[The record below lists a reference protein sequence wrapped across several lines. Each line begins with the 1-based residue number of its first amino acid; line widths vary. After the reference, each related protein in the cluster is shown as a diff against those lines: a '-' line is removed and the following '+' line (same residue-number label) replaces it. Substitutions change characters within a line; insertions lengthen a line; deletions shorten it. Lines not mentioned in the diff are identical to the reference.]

1 MTHPDENLPHSA
13 ASLRGVPIEKLLT
26 RSYDEWRD
34 TAARL
39 TFETRPYIDGAF
51 TDAASGDTFPTTSP
65 RDGTVLAQV
74 QAGSVAD
81 VDRAVRAARTAFD
94 DGRWRTLAPRERKAV
109 LLRWADLIRAHAAE
123 LALLDTLEMGKPI
136 TESLRID
143 VAKTAETIAWYA
155 ETVDKTYDEVA
166 PTPGDALA
174 LITREPLGVIGAVVP
189 WNYALLIASWKL
201 GPALATGNS
210 VVLKPAE
217 QTSLAALRLAELA
230 TEAGLPDGVL
240 NVVPG
245 RGEIAGQALGRHPDV
260 DKIAFTGSAEVARLF
275 QVYAGESNGK
285 QVAVEAGGKSPQ
297 LVLADADIEAAASAV
312 AWGIFYNAGQ
322 TCNAGS
328 RVVVHSSVKD
338 ELLAAVQRISADTFR
353 VGDPLDPAT
362 VMGPIVDETQLAK
375 VLGYIERGTRDGA
388 DVLFGGGRVLTATG
402 GSYVEPTVLDGVDNA
417 SVVGQ
422 EEIFGP
428 VLAVVTYDGPPED
441 GVRLANQSDFG
452 LVASVWTRDITVAHR
467 TARRLRAGT
476 VWINTFD
483 ASDVITP
490 FGGFKAT
497 GAGRDK
503 SLHAL
508 DAYTALKTTWVNL
521 A

>member
-1 MTHPDENLPHSA
+1 MTYTIDELLKRSHDEWLTA
-13 ASLRGVPIEKLLT
+13 ASK
-26 RSYDEWRD
+26 
-34 TAARL
+34 L
-39 TFETRPYIDGAF
+39 TFETRPFIDGAF
-51 TDAASGDTFPTTSP
+51 TDATSGDSFTSVSP
-65 RDGTVLAQV
+65 RDGAVLAEV
-74 QAGSVAD
+74 QAAGAED
-81 VDRAVRAARTAFD
+81 VDRAVRSARAAFE
-94 DGRWRTLAPRERKAV
+94 DGRWRDLAPRERKSV
-109 LLRWADLIRAHAAE
+109 LLRWADLIRANAEE

-136 TESLRID
+136 TESVRID
-143 VAKTAETIAWYA
+143 VDKAAETIAWYA
-155 ETVDKTYDEVA
+155 EAIDKTYDEVA
-166 PTPGDALA
+166 PTPADALA
-174 LITREPLGVIGAVVP
+174 LITREPLGVVGAVVP

-201 GPALATGNS
+201 APALATGNS

-217 QTSLAALRLAELA
+217 QTSLAALRLAALA
-230 TEAGLPDGVL
+230 TEAGLPDGVF
-240 NVVPG
+240 NVIPG
-245 RGEIAGQALGRHPDV
+245 RGEVAGQALGRHSEV

-328 RVVVHSSVKD
+328 RVVVHASVKD
-338 ELLAAVQRISADTFR
+338 QLLDAVQRITADTFR

-362 VMGPIVDETQLAK
+362 VMGPIVDEAQLAK
-375 VLGYIERGTRDGA
+375 ILGYIERGRTDGA
-388 DVLFGGGRVLTATG
+388 QVLLGGGRTLTETG
-402 GSYVEPTVLDGVDNA
+402 GTFVEPTVLDGVANT
-417 SVVGQ
+417 STVGQ

-428 VLAVVTYDGPPED
+428 VLAVVSYDGDVDE

-452 LVASVWTRDITVAHR
+452 LVASVWTRDVTIAHR
-467 TARRLRAGT
+467 TAKRLRAGT

-508 DAYTALKTTWVNL
+508 DAYTALKTTWINL

>member
-1 MTHPDENLPHSA
+1 MTYS
-13 ASLRGVPIEKLLT
+13 IEELLS
-26 RSYDEWRD
+26 RSYDEWR
-34 TAARL
+34 AAADKL
-39 TFETRPYIDGAF
+39 AFETRPYIDGAF
-51 TDAASGDTFPTTSP
+51 RDATSGDSFPSVSP
-65 RDGTVLAQV
+65 RDGRVLTEV
-74 QAGSVAD
+74 QAGSAED
-81 VDRAVRAARTAFD
+81 VDRAVRCARAAFE
-94 DGRWRTLAPRERKAV
+94 DGRWRDLAPKERKRI
-109 LLRWADLIRAHAAE
+109 LLRWAELIEANAEE

-136 TESLRID
+136 TESLRVD
-143 VAKTAETIAWYA
+143 VAKAAETIRWYA
-155 ETVDKTYDEVA
+155 ETVDKTYDEIA

-174 LITREPLGVIGAVVP
+174 LITREPLGVVGAVVP

-217 QTSLAALRLAELA
+217 QTSLAALRLAALA

-245 RGEIAGQALGRHPDV
+245 RGEAAGQALGRHPDV

-328 RVVVHSSVKD
+328 RVVVHTSVKD
-338 ELLAAVQRISADTFR
+338 ELLAAVRRITVGTFR

-362 VMGPIVDETQLAK
+362 VMGPIVDRAQLAK
-375 VLGYIERGTRDGA
+375 VLGYIERGRQDGA
-388 DVLFGGGRVLTATG
+388 TVLLGGEQVLAETG
-402 GSYVEPTVLDGVDNA
+402 GSYVEPTVLDGVVNT

-428 VLAVVTYDGPPED
+428 VLAVVSYDGDVDE

-452 LVASVWTRDITVAHR
+452 LVASVWTRDVTVAHR

-508 DAYTALKTTWVNL
+508 DAYTALKTTWIAL

>member
-1 MTHPDENLPHSA
+1 MTY
-13 ASLRGVPIEKLLT
+13 PIEKLLA
-26 RSYDEWRD
+26 RSYDEWRE
-34 TAARL
+34 AAGQL
-39 TFETRPYIDGAF
+39 AFETRPFIDGTF
-51 TDAASGDTFPTTSP
+51 TEATSGDSFPSVSP
-65 RDGTVLAQV
+65 RDGTLLAEV
-74 QAGSVAD
+74 QAASAED
-81 VDRAVRAARTAFD
+81 VDRAVRSARAAFE
-94 DGRWRTLAPRERKAV
+94 DGRWRDLAPRERKAV

-143 VAKTAETIAWYA
+143 VDKAAETIAWYA
-155 ETVDKTYDEVA
+155 EAIDKTYDEVA

-174 LITREPLGVIGAVVP
+174 FITREALGVVGVVVP
-189 WNYALLIASWKL
+189 WNYALLITSWKL

-217 QTSLAALRLAELA
+217 QTSLAALRLAALA

-245 RGEIAGQALGRHPDV
+245 RGEVAGQALGRHPEV

-297 LVLADADIEAAASAV
+297 LILADADIEAAASAV

-328 RVVVHSSVKD
+328 RVVVHASVKD
-338 ELLAAVQRISADTFR
+338 QLLDAVRRITAETFR

-362 VMGPIVDETQLAK
+362 VMGPIVDEGQLTK
-375 VLGYIERGTRDGA
+375 ILGHIERGTRDGA
-388 DVLFGGGRVLTATG
+388 TVLFGGGRTLTESG
-402 GSYVEPTVLDGVDNA
+402 GTFVEPTVLDNVDNTSA
-417 SVVGQ
+417 VGQ

-428 VLAVVTYDGPPED
+428 VLAVVTYDGDVDE
-441 GVRLANQSDFG
+441 GVRLANQTDFG

-467 TARRLRAGT
+467 TAKRLRAGT

>member
-1 MTHPDENLPHSA
+1 MTYT
-13 ASLRGVPIEKLLT
+13 IEELLN
-26 RSYDEWRD
+26 RSYDEWR
-34 TAARL
+34 AAADKL
-39 TFETRPYIDGAF
+39 APETRPYVDGAF
-51 TDAASGDTFPTTSP
+51 THATSGDSFPSVSP
-65 RDGTVLAQV
+65 RDGRVLAEV
-74 QAGSVAD
+74 QAASAED
-81 VDRAVRAARTAFD
+81 VDRAVRSARAAFE
-94 DGRWRTLAPRERKAV
+94 DGRWRDLAPKERKRI
-109 LLRWADLIRAHAAE
+109 LLRWAELIRANAEE

-136 TESLRID
+136 TESLRVD
-143 VAKTAETIAWYA
+143 VAKAAETIAWYA
-155 ETVDKTYDEVA
+155 EAIDKTYDEIA

-174 LITREPLGVIGAVVP
+174 LITREPLGVVGAVVP

-217 QTSLAALRLAELA
+217 QTSLAALRLAALA
-230 TEAGLPDGVL
+230 TEAGLPDGVF

-245 RGEIAGQALGRHPDV
+245 RGEVAGQALGRHPDV

-328 RVVVHSSVKD
+328 RVVVHASVKD
-338 ELLAAVQRISADTFR
+338 ELLAAVRRITDDTFR

-362 VMGPIVDETQLAK
+362 VMGPIVDEAQLTK
-375 VLGYIERGTRDGA
+375 ILGYVERGRQDGA
-388 DVLFGGGRVLTATG
+388 TVLLGGDRMLTETG
-402 GSYVEPTVLDGVDNA
+402 GNYVQPTVLDGVANTSA
-417 SVVGQ
+417 VGQ

-428 VLAVVTYDGPPED
+428 VLAVVSYDGDVDD
-441 GVRLANQSDFG
+441 GVRLANESDFG
-452 LVASVWTRDITVAHR
+452 LVASVWTRDVTVAHR
-467 TARRLRAGT
+467 TAKRLRAGT

-508 DAYTALKTTWVNL
+508 DAYTALKTTWINL

>member
-1 MTHPDENLPHSA
+1 MTYSIEELLARSHDEWLVA
-13 ASLRGVPIEKLLT
+13 ASK
-26 RSYDEWRD
+26 
-34 TAARL
+34 L
-39 TFETRPYIDGAF
+39 TFETRLFVDGAF
-51 TDAASGDTFPTTSP
+51 TDARSGDRFPSVSP
-65 RDGTVLAQV
+65 RDGSVLAEV
-74 QAGSVAD
+74 QAAGVED
-81 VDRAVRAARTAFD
+81 VDRAVRCARAAFE
-94 DGRWRTLAPRERKAV
+94 DGRWRDLAPRERKRV
-109 LLRWADLIRAHAAE
+109 LLRWAELILANAEE

-136 TESLRID
+136 TESVRID

-155 ETVDKTYDEVA
+155 ETIDKTYDEVA

-174 LITREPLGVIGAVVP
+174 LITREPLGVVGAVVP
-189 WNYALLIASWKL
+189 WNYALLIAGWKL

-210 VVLKPAE
+210 VVLKPSE
-217 QTSLAALRLAELA
+217 QTSLAALRLAALA
-230 TEAGLPDGVL
+230 NEAGLPDGVL

-245 RGEIAGQALGRHPDV
+245 RGEVAGQALGRHPEV

-312 AWGIFYNAGQ
+312 AWGVFYNAGQ

-328 RVVVHSSVKD
+328 RVVVHRSVKD
-338 ELLAAVQRISADTFR
+338 QLLDAVRRITAETFR

-362 VMGPIVDETQLAK
+362 VMGPIVDEGQLTK
-375 VLGYIERGTRDGA
+375 ILGYVERGRQDGA
-388 DVLFGGGRVLTATG
+388 TVLVGGGRTLTGSG
-402 GSYVEPTVLDGVDNA
+402 GSFVEPTVLDGVDNR

-428 VLAVVTYDGPPED
+428 VLAVVTYDGEVD
-441 GVRLANQSDFG
+441 EGVRLANESDFG
-452 LVASVWTRDITVAHR
+452 LVASVWTRDVSVAHR

>member
-1 MTHPDENLPHSA
+1 MTYTIEELLQRSHEEWQA
-13 ASLRGVPIEKLLT
+13 AADK
-26 RSYDEWRD
+26 
-34 TAARL
+34 L
-39 TFETRPYIDGAF
+39 TFDTRPFVDGAF
-51 TDAASGDTFPTTSP
+51 TDATSGDSFSSVSP
-65 RDGTVLAQV
+65 RDGKVLAEV
-74 QAGSVAD
+74 QAASAED
-81 VDRAVRAARTAFD
+81 VDRAVRSARAAFE
-94 DGRWRTLAPRERKAV
+94 DGRWRDLAPKERKRI
-109 LLRWADLIRAHAAE
+109 LLRWAELILRHAEE

-136 TESLRID
+136 TESVRVD

-155 ETVDKTYDEVA
+155 EAIDKSYDEIA

-174 LITREPLGVIGAVVP
+174 LITREALGVIGVVVP

-217 QTSLAALRLAELA
+217 QTSLAALRLAALA

-245 RGEIAGQALGRHPDV
+245 RGEVAGQALGRHPEV

-338 ELLAAVQRISADTFR
+338 QLLDAVRRITADTFR

-375 VLGYIERGTRDGA
+375 ILGYIERGRQDGA
-388 DVLFGGGRVLTATG
+388 TVLFGGERVLASTG
-402 GSYVEPTVLDGVDNA
+402 GSFVEPTVLDGVDNT

-428 VLAVVTYDGPPED
+428 VLAVVSYDGDVDE

-452 LVASVWTRDITVAHR
+452 LVASVWTRDVTVAHR
-467 TARRLRAGT
+467 TAKRLRAGT

-508 DAYTALKTTWVNL
+508 DAYTALKTTWINL
-521 A
+521 G

>member
-1 MTHPDENLPHSA
+1 MADLTHQDWLA
-13 ASLRGVPIEKLLT
+13 AAG
-26 RSYDEWRD
+26 
-34 TAARL
+34 RL
-39 TFETRPYIDGAF
+39 TPETRPFIGGRFVESTSD
-51 TDAASGDTFPTTSP
+51 TTFPSVSP
-65 RDGTVLAQV
+65 RDGRVLADLP
-74 QAGSVAD
+74 AGSAQD
-81 VDRAVRAARTAFD
+81 VDRAVRTARESFE
-94 DGRWRTLAPRERKAV
+94 DGRWRDLPPRERKRI
-109 LLRWADLIRAHAAE
+109 LLRWAELVTAHTAE

-136 TESLRID
+136 SESQRVD

-155 ETVDKTYDEVA
+155 ETIDKTYDEVA
-166 PTPGDALA
+166 PAPGDALA
-174 LITREPLGVIGAVVP
+174 WITREPLGVVGAVVP

-217 QTSLAALRLAELA
+217 QTSLATLLLARLA

-245 RGEIAGQALGRHPDV
+245 RGEVAGQALGRHPDV
-260 DKIAFTGSAEVARLF
+260 DKIAFTGSPEVARLF

-297 LVLADADIEAAASAV
+297 LILPDADLSAAASAV

-328 RVVVHSSVKD
+328 RVIVPAALKD
-338 ELLAAVQRISADTFR
+338 ELLAEVVKITEETFR
-353 VGDPLDPAT
+353 SGDPLDPAT
-362 VMGPIVDETQLAK
+362 VLGPLVDDVQLDR
-375 VLGYIERGTRDGA
+375 VLGYLDTARAEGGTIVHGGGHAGLTMEPTIVDGVRPGTTIER
-388 DVLFGGGRVLTATG
+388 
-402 GSYVEPTVLDGVDNA
+402 
-417 SVVGQ
+417 
-422 EEIFGP
+422 EEVFGP
-428 VLAVVTYDGPPED
+428 VLSVLTYDGSPEE
-441 GVRLANQSDFG
+441 GLRLANGTDYG
-452 LVASVWTRDITVAHR
+452 LVASVWTRDVTTAHR
-467 TARRLRAGT
+467 VARRLRAGT

-508 DAYTALKTTWVNL
+508 DAYTALKTTWLNL
-521 A
+521 PVL

>member
-1 MTHPDENLPHSA
+1 MTHGIDALLARTHDQWLA
-13 ASLRGVPIEKLLT
+13 AA
-26 RSYDEWRD
+26 DQ
-34 TAARL
+34 L
-39 TFETRPYIDGAF
+39 TFETRPFIDGHF
-51 TDAASGDTFPTTSP
+51 TDALSGDTFTSHSP
-65 RDGTVLAQV
+65 RDGAVLAKV
-74 QAGSVAD
+74 QAAGADD
-81 VDRAVRAARTAFD
+81 VDRAVRSARAAFE
-94 DGRWRTLAPRERKAV
+94 DGRWRDLPPRERKGV
-109 LLRWADLIRAHAAE
+109 LLRWADLIRGHAAE

-136 TESLRID
+136 TESVRID
-143 VAKTAETIAWYA
+143 VDKAAETIAWYA
-155 ETVDKTYDEVA
+155 EAIDKTYDEVA
-166 PTPGDALA
+166 PTPRDAIA
-174 LITREPLGVIGAVVP
+174 LITREPLGVVGAVIP

-217 QTSLAALRLAELA
+217 QTSLAALRLAALA
-230 TEAGLPDGVL
+230 TEAGLPDGVF

-245 RGEIAGQALGRHPDV
+245 RGEVAGQALGRHPEV
-260 DKIAFTGSAEVARLF
+260 DKIAFTGSVEVARLF

-338 ELLAAVQRISADTFR
+338 RLLDAVRRITDDTFR
-353 VGDPLDPAT
+353 MGDPLDPAT
-362 VMGPIVDETQLAK
+362 VMGPLVDESQLAS
-375 VLGYIERGTRDGA
+375 VLGHVERGVADGA
-388 DVLFGGGRVLTATG
+388 TVVFGGGRALTESG
-402 GSYVEPTVLDGVDNA
+402 GSYVEPTVLDGVVNTSA
-417 SVVGQ
+417 VAQ
-422 EEIFGP
+422 REIFGP
-428 VLAVVTYDGPPED
+428 VLAVVSYDGDADE
-441 GVRLANQSDFG
+441 GIRLANESDYG
-452 LVASVWTRDITVAHR
+452 LVASVWTRDVAVAHR
-467 TARRLRAGT
+467 AAKRLRAGT

-503 SLHAL
+503 SLHAW

>member
-1 MTHPDENLPHSA
+1 MTYTIDELLKRSHDEWLTA
-13 ASLRGVPIEKLLT
+13 ASK
-26 RSYDEWRD
+26 
-34 TAARL
+34 L
-39 TFETRPYIDGAF
+39 TFETRPFIDGAF
-51 TDAASGDTFPTTSP
+51 TDATSGDSLTSVSP
-65 RDGTVLAQV
+65 RDGAVLAEV
-74 QAGSVAD
+74 QAAGAED
-81 VDRAVRAARTAFD
+81 VDRAVRSARAAFE
-94 DGRWRTLAPRERKAV
+94 DGRWRDLAPRERKSV
-109 LLRWADLIRAHAAE
+109 LLRWADLIRANAEE

-136 TESLRID
+136 TESVRID
-143 VAKTAETIAWYA
+143 VDKAAETIAWYA
-155 ETVDKTYDEVA
+155 EAIDKTYDEVA

-174 LITREPLGVIGAVVP
+174 LITREPLGVVGAVVP

-201 GPALATGNS
+201 APALATGNS

-217 QTSLAALRLAELA
+217 QTSLSALRLAALA
-230 TEAGLPDGVL
+230 TEAGLPDGVF
-240 NVVPG
+240 NVIPG
-245 RGEIAGQALGRHPDV
+245 RGEVAGQALGRHCEV

-328 RVVVHSSVKD
+328 RVVVHASVKD
-338 ELLAAVQRISADTFR
+338 QLLAAVQRITADTFR

-362 VMGPIVDETQLAK
+362 VMGPIVDEAQLAK
-375 VLGYIERGTRDGA
+375 ILGYIERGRTDGA
-388 DVLFGGGRVLTATG
+388 QVLLGGGRTLTETG
-402 GSYVEPTVLDGVDNA
+402 GTFVEPTVLDGVANT
-417 SVVGQ
+417 STVGQ

-428 VLAVVTYDGPPED
+428 VLAVVSYDGDVDE

-452 LVASVWTRDITVAHR
+452 LVASVWTRDITIAHR
-467 TARRLRAGT
+467 TAKRLRAGT

-508 DAYTALKTTWVNL
+508 DAYTALKTTWINL

>member
-1 MTHPDENLPHSA
+1 MADLTYQDWLA
-13 ASLRGVPIEKLLT
+13 LAEKV
-26 RSYDEWRD
+26 
-34 TAARL
+34 
-39 TFETRPYIDGAF
+39 TFESRPFIGGQFVESTSD
-51 TDAASGDTFPTTSP
+51 TTFPSVSP
-65 RDGTVLAQV
+65 RDGRVLARIPG
-74 QAGSVAD
+74 GSAED
-81 VDRAVRAARTAFD
+81 VDRAVRAARASFE
-94 DGRWRTLAPRERKAV
+94 DGRWRFLAPRERKQV
-109 LLRWADLIRAHAAE
+109 MLRWAGAILDHADE
-123 LALLDTLEMGKPI
+123 LALLDSLEMGKPVG
-136 TESLRID
+136 EASRVD
-143 VAKTAETIAWYA
+143 VTKAAETIAWYA
-155 ETVDKTYDEVA
+155 ETIDKTYDEVA
-166 PTPGDALA
+166 PTSGDALA
-174 LITREPLGVIGAVVP
+174 WITREPLGVIGAVVP

-217 QTSLAALRLAELA
+217 QTSLAALLLARLA

-245 RGEIAGQALGRHPDV
+245 RGEVVGQVLGHHPDV

-297 LVLADADIEAAASAV
+297 LILPDADLPAAASAV

-328 RVVVHSSVKD
+328 RVIVPTALKD
-338 ELLAAVQRISADTFR
+338 DLLAELVKITETTFR
-353 VGDPLDPAT
+353 GGDPLDPAT
-362 VMGPIVDETQLAK
+362 VLGPLVDDVQL
-375 VLGYIERGTRDGA
+375 D
-388 DVLFGGGRVLTATG
+388 RVLTYLDGARAEGASIVHG
-402 GSYVEPTVLDGVDNA
+402 GQADGLHLEPTIVDGVRPDMTIA
-417 SVVGQ
+417 R
-422 EEIFGP
+422 EEVFGP
-428 VLAVVTYDGPPED
+428 VLSVLTYDGSPDE
-441 GVRLANQSDFG
+441 GVRLANDTDFG
-452 LVASVWTRDITVAHR
+452 LVASVWTRDVTTAHR
-467 TARRLRAGT
+467 IARRLRAGT

-508 DAYTALKTTWVNL
+508 DAYTALKTTWL
-521 A
+521 SLPEE

>member
-1 MTHPDENLPHSA
+1 VTHTIEDL
-13 ASLRGVPIEKLLT
+13 LR
-26 RSYDEWRD
+26 RSYDEWQV
-34 TAARL
+34 AAGKL
-39 TFETRPYIDGAF
+39 SFETRLFIDGAF
-51 TDAASGDTFPTTSP
+51 TDATSGDCLPSVSP
-65 RDGTVLAQV
+65 RDGRVLAEV
-74 QAGSVAD
+74 QAASAED
-81 VDRAVRAARTAFD
+81 VDRAVRSARAAFE
-94 DGRWRTLAPRERKAV
+94 DGRWHGLAPKERKRI
-109 LLRWADLIRAHAAE
+109 LLRWAELILADAEE

-136 TESLRID
+136 TESVRVD

-155 ETVDKTYDEVA
+155 EAIDKSYDEIA

-174 LITREPLGVIGAVVP
+174 LITREPLGVVGAVVP

-217 QTSLAALRLAELA
+217 QTSLAALRLARLA

-245 RGEIAGQALGRHPDV
+245 RGEVAGQALGRHPGV

-328 RVVVHSSVKD
+328 RVVVHRSVKD
-338 ELLAAVQRISADTFR
+338 RLLEAVERITADTFR

-362 VMGPIVDETQLAK
+362 VMGPIVDEAQLAK
-375 VLGYIERGTRDGA
+375 VLGYIERGRRDGA
-388 DVLFGGGRVLTATG
+388 RVLFGGGRTLTGTG
-402 GSYVEPTVLDGVDNA
+402 GSFVEPTVLDGVDNT

-428 VLAVVTYDGPPED
+428 VLAVVAYDGDVDE
-441 GVRLANQSDFG
+441 GVRLANESDFG
-452 LVASVWTRDITVAHR
+452 LVASVWTRDVSVAHR
-467 TARRLRAGT
+467 TAKRLRAGT

-508 DAYTALKTTWVNL
+508 DAYTALKTTWISL

>member
-1 MTHPDENLPHSA
+1 MTDT
-13 ASLRGVPIEKLLT
+13 IEELLT
-26 RSYDEWRD
+26 RSHDEWR
-34 TAARL
+34 AAAGKL
-39 TFETRPYIDGAF
+39 TFETRPYIDGTF
-51 TDAASGDTFPTTSP
+51 TGATSGESFPSVSP
-65 RDGTVLAQV
+65 RDGSVLCEV
-74 QAGSVAD
+74 QAGSAED
-81 VDRAVRAARTAFD
+81 VDRAVRSARTAFE
-94 DGRWRTLAPRERKAV
+94 DGRWRDLAPKERKHV
-109 LLRWADLIRAHAAE
+109 LLRWAELIRANAEE

-136 TESLRID
+136 TESLRVD
-143 VAKTAETIAWYA
+143 VAKAAETIAWYA
-155 ETVDKTYDEVA
+155 EALDKTYDEVA

-174 LITREPLGVIGAVVP
+174 LITREPLGVVGVVVP

-201 GPALATGNS
+201 GPAIATGNS

-217 QTSLAALRLAELA
+217 QTSLAALRLAALA

-245 RGEIAGQALGRHPDV
+245 RGEVAGQALGRHPDV
-260 DKIAFTGSAEVARLF
+260 DKIAFTGSAPVARLF

-297 LVLADADIEAAASAV
+297 LVLADADLEAAAAAV

-328 RVVVHSSVKD
+328 RVVVHADVKD
-338 ELLAAVQRISADTFR
+338 RLLDAVRRITAETFR
-353 VGDPLDPAT
+353 VGDPLDPST

-375 VLGYIERGTRDGA
+375 ILGYVERGTQDGA
-388 DVLFGGGRVLTATG
+388 TVLLGGGRTLAELG
-402 GSYVEPTVLDGVDNA
+402 GSYVEPTILDGVDNT

-428 VLAVVTYDGPPED
+428 VLAVVSYDGDVDE
-441 GVRLANQSDFG
+441 GVRLANESDYG
-452 LVASVWTRDITVAHR
+452 LVASVWTRDVAVAHR

-508 DAYTALKTTWVNL
+508 DAYTALKTTWINL

>member
-1 MTHPDENLPHSA
+1 MTYTIDELLKRSHDEWLTA
-13 ASLRGVPIEKLLT
+13 ASK
-26 RSYDEWRD
+26 
-34 TAARL
+34 L
-39 TFETRPYIDGAF
+39 TFETRPFIDGAF
-51 TDAASGDTFPTTSP
+51 TDATSGDSFTSVSP
-65 RDGTVLAQV
+65 RDGAVLAEV
-74 QAGSVAD
+74 QAAGAED
-81 VDRAVRAARTAFD
+81 VDRAVRSARAAFE
-94 DGRWRTLAPRERKAV
+94 DGRWRDLAPRERKSV
-109 LLRWADLIRAHAAE
+109 LLRWADLIRANAEE

-136 TESLRID
+136 TESVRID
-143 VAKTAETIAWYA
+143 VDKAAETIAWYA
-155 ETVDKTYDEVA
+155 EAIDKTYDEVA

-174 LITREPLGVIGAVVP
+174 LITREPLGVVGAVVP

-201 GPALATGNS
+201 APALATGNS

-217 QTSLAALRLAELA
+217 QTSLAALRLAALA
-230 TEAGLPDGVL
+230 TEAGLPDGVFS
-240 NVVPG
+240 VVPG
-245 RGEIAGQALGRHPDV
+245 RGEVAGQALGRHFEV

-328 RVVVHSSVKD
+328 RVVVHASVKD
-338 ELLAAVQRISADTFR
+338 QLLDAVQRITADTFR

-362 VMGPIVDETQLAK
+362 VMGPIVDEAQLAK
-375 VLGYIERGTRDGA
+375 ILGYIERGRTDGA
-388 DVLFGGGRVLTATG
+388 QVLLGGGRTLTETG
-402 GSYVEPTVLDGVDNA
+402 GTFVEPTVLDGVANT
-417 SVVGQ
+417 STVGQ

-428 VLAVVTYDGPPED
+428 VLAVVSYDGDVDE

-452 LVASVWTRDITVAHR
+452 LVASVWTRDVTIAHR
-467 TARRLRAGT
+467 TAKRLRAGT

-508 DAYTALKTTWVNL
+508 DAYTALKTTWINL

>member
-1 MTHPDENLPHSA
+1 
-13 ASLRGVPIEKLLT
+13 
-26 RSYDEWRD
+26 
-34 TAARL
+34 
-39 TFETRPYIDGAF
+39 
-51 TDAASGDTFPTTSP
+51 
-65 RDGTVLAQV
+65 
-74 QAGSVAD
+74 
-81 VDRAVRAARTAFD
+81 VD
-94 DGRWRTLAPRERKAV
+94 KA
-109 LLRWADLIRAHAAE
+109 
-123 LALLDTLEMGKPI
+123 
-136 TESLRID
+136 
-143 VAKTAETIAWYA
+143 AETIAWYA
-155 ETVDKTYDEVA
+155 ETIDKSYDEVA

-174 LITREPLGVIGAVVP
+174 LITREPLGVVAAVVP
-189 WNYALLIASWKL
+189 WNYALLIASWKP

-217 QTSLAALRLAELA
+217 QTSLTALRLAAPA

-240 NVVPG
+240 NVIPG
-245 RGEIAGQALGRHPDV
+245 RGEVAGQALGRHPEV
-260 DKIAFTGSAEVARLF
+260 DKVAFTGSAEVARLF

-322 TCNAGS
+322 TCNAGA
-328 RVVVHSSVKD
+328 RVVVHASVKD
-338 ELLAAVQRISADTFR
+338 QLLDAVRRIVAETFR

-362 VMGPIVDETQLAK
+362 VMGPIVDEVQLARI
-375 VLGYIERGTRDGA
+375 LGYIERGKEDGA
-388 DVLFGGGRVLTATG
+388 RVLLGGGRTLTETG
-402 GSYVEPTVLDGVDNA
+402 GTFVEPTVLDGVVNT

-428 VLAVVTYDGPPED
+428 VLAVVSYDGAVDE
-441 GVRLANQSDFG
+441 GVRLANESDFG
-452 LVASVWTRDITVAHR
+452 LVASVWTRDVTVAHR

-508 DAYTALKTTWVNL
+508 DAYTALKTTWINL

>member
-1 MTHPDENLPHSA
+1 VTYT
-13 ASLRGVPIEKLLT
+13 IEELLT
-26 RSYDEWRD
+26 RSYDEWR
-34 TAARL
+34 AAADKL
-39 TFETRPYIDGAF
+39 AFETRLFIDGTF
-51 TDAASGDTFPTTSP
+51 TEATSGDSFPSVSP
-65 RDGTVLAQV
+65 RDGSLLCEV
-74 QAGSVAD
+74 QAASAED
-81 VDRAVRAARTAFD
+81 VGRAVRSARTAFE
-94 DGRWRTLAPRERKAV
+94 DGRWRDLAPKERKRV
-109 LLRWADLIRAHAAE
+109 LLRWAELIRANAEE

-136 TESLRID
+136 TESLRVD
-143 VAKTAETIAWYA
+143 VAKAAETIAWYA
-155 ETVDKTYDEVA
+155 ETIDKTYDEVA

-174 LITREPLGVIGAVVP
+174 LITREPLGVVGAVVP
-189 WNYALLIASWKL
+189 WNYALLITSWKL
-201 GPALATGNS
+201 GPAIATGNS

-217 QTSLAALRLAELA
+217 QTSLAALRLAALA

-245 RGEIAGQALGRHPDV
+245 RGEVAGQALGRHPDV

-312 AWGIFYNAGQ
+312 AWGVFYNAGQ

-328 RVVVHSSVKD
+328 RVVVHASVKD
-338 ELLAAVQRISADTFR
+338 RLLEAVRRITAGTFR
-353 VGDPLDPAT
+353 LGDPLDPAT

-388 DVLFGGGRVLTATG
+388 SVLFGGVRALKETG
-402 GSYVEPTVLDGVDNA
+402 GAYVEPTVLDGVENT

-428 VLAVVTYDGPPED
+428 VLAVVSYDGDVDE
-441 GVRLANQSDFG
+441 GVRLANESDFG
-452 LVASVWTRDITVAHR
+452 LVASVWTRDVAVAHR
-467 TARRLRAGT
+467 TAKRLRAGT

-508 DAYTALKTTWVNL
+508 DAYTALKTTWINL

>member
-1 MTHPDENLPHSA
+1 MTYTIDELLQRSHEEWQA
-13 ASLRGVPIEKLLT
+13 AADKLAF
-26 RSYDEWRD
+26 D
-34 TAARL
+34 
-39 TFETRPYIDGAF
+39 TRPFVDGAF
-51 TDAASGDTFPTTSP
+51 TDATSGDSFPSVSP
-65 RDGTVLAQV
+65 RDGKVLAEV
-74 QAGSVAD
+74 QAASAED
-81 VDRAVRAARTAFD
+81 VDRAVRSARAAFE
-94 DGRWRTLAPRERKAV
+94 DGRWRDLAPKERKRI
-109 LLRWADLIRAHAAE
+109 LLRWAELILSHAEE

-136 TESLRID
+136 TESVRVD
-143 VAKTAETIAWYA
+143 VAKAAETIAWYA
-155 ETVDKTYDEVA
+155 EAIDKSYDEIA

-174 LITREPLGVIGAVVP
+174 MITREPLGVIGVVVP

-217 QTSLAALRLAELA
+217 QTSLAALRLAALA

-245 RGEIAGQALGRHPDV
+245 RGEVAGQALGRHPEV

-275 QVYAGESNGK
+275 QIYAGESNGK
-285 QVAVEAGGKSPQ
+285 QIAVEAGGKSPQ

-328 RVVVHSSVKD
+328 RVVVHTSVKD
-338 ELLAAVQRISADTFR
+338 QLLDAVRRITADTFR

-375 VLGYIERGTRDGA
+375 ILGYIERGRQDGA
-388 DVLFGGGRVLTATG
+388 TVLFGGERVLASTG
-402 GSYVEPTVLDGVDNA
+402 GSFVEPTVLDGVDNA

-428 VLAVVTYDGPPED
+428 VLAVVSYDGDVDE

-452 LVASVWTRDITVAHR
+452 LVASVWTRDVTVAHR
-467 TARRLRAGT
+467 TAKRLRAGT

-508 DAYTALKTTWVNL
+508 DAYTALKTTWINL
-521 A
+521 G

>member
-1 MTHPDENLPHSA
+1 MTYSIEELLARSHDEWLTA
-13 ASLRGVPIEKLLT
+13 ASK
-26 RSYDEWRD
+26 
-34 TAARL
+34 L
-39 TFETRPYIDGAF
+39 TFETRLFIDGDF
-51 TDAASGDTFPTTSP
+51 TEAASGDTFSTVSP
-65 RDGTVLAQV
+65 RDGTVLAHV
-74 QAGSVAD
+74 QAAGAED
-81 VDRAVRAARTAFD
+81 VDRAVRSARAAFE
-94 DGRWRTLAPRERKAV
+94 DGRWRDLAPRERKRV
-109 LLRWADLIRAHAAE
+109 LLSWADLVLENAEE

-136 TESLRID
+136 TESVRID

-155 ETVDKTYDEVA
+155 EAIDKTYDEVA
-166 PTPGDALA
+166 PTPADALA
-174 LITREPLGVIGAVVP
+174 LITREPLGVVGAVVP

-201 GPALATGNS
+201 APALATGNS

-217 QTSLAALRLAELA
+217 QTSLAALRLAALA
-230 TEAGLPDGVL
+230 TQAGLPAGVL

-245 RGEIAGQALGRHPDV
+245 RGEIAGQALGRHPEV
-260 DKIAFTGSAEVARLF
+260 DKIAFTGSAEVACLF

-297 LVLADADIEAAASAV
+297 LVLADADIETAASAV

-338 ELLAAVQRISADTFR
+338 QLLDAVRRITTETFR
-353 VGDPLDPAT
+353 IGDPLDPGT
-362 VMGPIVDETQLAK
+362 VMGPIVDKGQLAK
-375 VLGYIERGTRDGA
+375 ILGYIQRGREDGA
-388 DVLFGGGRVLTATG
+388 TVFLG
-402 GSYVEPTVLDGVDNA
+402 GSRILADSGGTFVEPTVLDGVDNT

-428 VLAVVTYDGPPED
+428 VLAVVSYDGDVDE
-441 GVRLANQSDFG
+441 GVRLANESDFG
-452 LVASVWTRDITVAHR
+452 LVASVWTRDVTVAHR

-508 DAYTALKTTWVNL
+508 DAYTALKTTWINL

>member
-1 MTHPDENLPHSA
+1 MTYSIDELLARSHDDWLA
-13 ASLRGVPIEKLLT
+13 AAGKL
-26 RSYDEWRD
+26 
-34 TAARL
+34 A
-39 TFETRPYIDGAF
+39 FETRLFIDGAF
-51 TDAASGDTFPTTSP
+51 TDATSGDRIPSVSP
-65 RDGTVLAQV
+65 RDGSVLAEV
-74 QAGSVAD
+74 QAAGEAD
-81 VDRAVRAARTAFD
+81 VNRAVRCARAAFE
-94 DGRWRTLAPRERKAV
+94 DGRWRDLAPKERKRV
-109 LLRWADLIRAHAAE
+109 LLRWAELILRDAEE

-136 TESLRID
+136 TESVRID
-143 VAKTAETIAWYA
+143 VAKAAETIAWYA
-155 ETVDKTYDEVA
+155 EAIDKTYDEVA

-174 LITREPLGVIGAVVP
+174 LITREPLGVVAAVVP

-217 QTSLAALRLAELA
+217 QTSLAALRLAALA

-245 RGEIAGQALGRHPDV
+245 RGEVTGQALGRHPDV

-297 LVLADADIEAAASAV
+297 LVLPDADLEAAASAV

-328 RVVVHSSVKD
+328 RVVVHASVKD
-338 ELLAAVQRISADTFR
+338 ELLAAVRRITDGTFR

-362 VMGPIVDETQLAK
+362 VMGPIVDETQLGK
-375 VLGYIERGTRDGA
+375 ILGYIERGRQDGA
-388 DVLFGGGRVLTATG
+388 TVLLGGERTRVESG
-402 GSYVEPTVLDGVDNA
+402 GSFVEPTILDGVENTSA
-417 SVVGQ
+417 VGQ

-428 VLAVVTYDGPPED
+428 VLAVVSYDGDVEE
-441 GVRLANQSDFG
+441 GVRLANESDFG
-452 LVASVWTRDITVAHR
+452 LVASVWTRDVTVAHR
-467 TARRLRAGT
+467 TAKRLRAGT

-508 DAYTALKTTWVNL
+508 DAYTALKTTWINL

>member
-1 MTHPDENLPHSA
+1 MADLTHRYWLDA
-13 ASLRGVPIEKLLT
+13 AG
-26 RSYDEWRD
+26 
-34 TAARL
+34 RL
-39 TFETRPYIDGAF
+39 APETRPFIGGKFVESTSDDAF
-51 TDAASGDTFPTTSP
+51 PSVSP
-65 RDGTVLAQV
+65 RDGRVLAHIP
-74 QAGSVAD
+74 AGSVED
-81 VDRAVRAARTAFD
+81 VDRAVRAARESFE
-94 DGRWRTLAPRERKAV
+94 DGRWRDLPPRERKRI
-109 LLRWADLIRAHAAE
+109 LLRWADAIIAHTAE

-136 TESLRID
+136 SEARRVD

-155 ETVDKTYDEVA
+155 ETIDKTYDEVA

-174 LITREPLGVIGAVVP
+174 WITREPLGVVGAVVP

-217 QTSLAALRLAELA
+217 QTSLAALVLARLAS
-230 TEAGLPDGVL
+230 EAGLPDGVL

-245 RGEIAGQALGRHPDV
+245 RGEIVGQALGRHPDV
-260 DKIAFTGSAEVARLF
+260 DKIAFTGSAEVARSF

-297 LVLADADIEAAASAV
+297 LILPEADLAAAASAV

-328 RVVVHSSVKD
+328 RVIVPAALKE
-338 ELLAAVQRISADTFR
+338 ELLAGIIKITEATFEI
-353 VGDPLDPAT
+353 GDPLDPAT
-362 VMGPIVDETQLAK
+362 VLGPLVDDVQLDR
-375 VLGYIERGTRDGA
+375 VLGYLDTARAEGGTIA
-388 DVLFGGGRVLTATG
+388 YGGRRVLAETG
-402 GSYVEPTVLDGVDNA
+402 GTYLEPTIVDGVRPGA
-417 SVVGQ
+417 TIAR
-422 EEIFGP
+422 EEVFGP
-428 VLAVVTYDGPPED
+428 VLSVLTYDGDPAE
-441 GVRLANQSDFG
+441 GVRLANDSDFG
-452 LVASVWTRDITVAHR
+452 LVASVWTRDVTAAHR
-467 TARRLRAGT
+467 IAKRLRAGT

-483 ASDVITP
+483 AGDVITP

-508 DAYTALKTTWVNL
+508 DAYTALKTTWLNL
-521 A
+521 PER

>member
-1 MTHPDENLPHSA
+1 MNHEYWL
-13 ASLRGVPIEKLLT
+13 
-26 RSYDEWRD
+26 
-34 TAARL
+34 TAAAKIEP
-39 TFETRPYIDGAF
+39 ETRPHIGGRF
-51 TDAASGDTFPTTSP
+51 VDARSGLTFDSVSP
-65 RDGTVLAQV
+65 RDGSVIAQV
-74 QAGSVAD
+74 SAGGKED
-81 VDRAVRAARTAFD
+81 VNEAVRAARAAFD
-94 DGRWRTLAPRERKAV
+94 SGVWRELPPKERKRIM
-109 LLRWADLIRAHAAE
+109 LRWAELIVANAEE

-136 TESLRID
+136 GEAIRVDATK
-143 VAKTAETIAWYA
+143 AAETIAWYA
-155 ETVDKTYDEVA
+155 ETIDKTYDEVA
-166 PTPGDALA
+166 PAPGDALA

-201 GPALATGNS
+201 APAIATGNS

-217 QTSLAALRLAELA
+217 QTSMTALVLSRLA

-245 RGEIAGQALGRHPDV
+245 LGEVAGQALGRHPDV

-297 LVLADADIEAAASAV
+297 LVLADADLTAAASAI

-328 RVVVHSSVKD
+328 RVIVHNSVRDRLLD
-338 ELLAAVQRISADTFR
+338 EIVKVTRETFK

-362 VMGPIVDETQLAK
+362 VMGPIVDSAQLAK
-375 VLGYIERGTRDGA
+375 VLGYVRTGVAQGA
-388 DVLFGGGRVLTATG
+388 RVVIGGDVLDGNYMA
-402 GSYVEPTVLDGVDNA
+402 PTVLADVSNEDTVA
-417 SVVGQ
+417 R

-428 VLAVVTYDGPPED
+428 VLAVIGFDGDADE
-441 GVRLANQSDFG
+441 GVRLANDTDFG
-452 LVASVWTRDITVAHR
+452 LAASVWTRDISVAHKV
-467 TARRLRAGT
+467 ARRLRAGT
-476 VWINTFD
+476 VWVNTFD

-508 DAYTALKTTWVNL
+508 DAYTAVKTTWIDL
-521 A
+521 T

>member
-1 MTHPDENLPHSA
+1 MTYTIDE
-13 ASLRGVPIEKLLT
+13 LLS
-26 RSYDEWRD
+26 RSYEEWR
-34 TAARL
+34 AAADKL
-39 TFETRPYIDGAF
+39 TFEARPFIDGSFA
-51 TDAASGDTFPTTSP
+51 DATSGDTFPSVSP
-65 RDGTVLAQV
+65 RDGSLLAQV
-74 QAGSVAD
+74 QAAGVED
-81 VDRAVRAARTAFD
+81 IDKAVRSARSAFE
-94 DGRWRTLAPRERKAV
+94 DGRWRDLAPKERKRV
-109 LLRWADLIRAHAAE
+109 LLRWAELILADAEE

-136 TESLRID
+136 TESVRVD

-155 ETVDKTYDEVA
+155 EAIDKTYDEIA
-166 PTPGDALA
+166 PTPGDAIA
-174 LITREPLGVIGAVVP
+174 LITREPLGVVGAVVP

-201 GPALATGNS
+201 APALATGNS

-217 QTSLAALRLAELA
+217 QTSLAALRLAALA

-245 RGEIAGQALGRHPDV
+245 RGEVAGQALGRHPEV

-328 RVVVHSSVKD
+328 RVVVHTSVKD
-338 ELLAAVQRISADTFR
+338 RLLDAVRRITADTFH

-362 VMGPIVDETQLAK
+362 VMGPIVDESQLAK
-375 VLGYIERGTRDGA
+375 ILGYIERGTQDGA
-388 DVLFGGGRVLTATG
+388 TVLFGGGRVRTESG
-402 GSYVEPTVLDGVDNA
+402 GTFVEPTVLDGVVNTSA
-417 SVVGQ
+417 VGQ

-428 VLAVVTYDGPPED
+428 VLAVVSYDGDVDE
-441 GVRLANQSDFG
+441 GVRLANESDFG
-452 LVASVWTRDITVAHR
+452 LVASVWTRDVTVAHR
-467 TARRLRAGT
+467 TAKRLRAGT

-508 DAYTALKTTWVNL
+508 DAYTALKTTWINL

>member
-1 MTHPDENLPHSA
+1 MAALTHEDWLA
-13 ASLRGVPIEKLLT
+13 AAKVLT
-26 RSYDEWRD
+26 PES
-34 TAARL
+34 
-39 TFETRPYIDGAF
+39 RPFIGGRFVESTSD
-51 TDAASGDTFPTTSP
+51 SRFPSVSP
-65 RDGTVLAQV
+65 RDGAVLAEIPC
-74 QAGSVAD
+74 GSAED
-81 VDRAVRAARTAFD
+81 VDRAVRAARESFE
-94 DGRWRTLAPRERKAV
+94 DGRWRSLTPRERKRI
-109 LLRWADLIRAHAAE
+109 LLRWAESIMDNACD

-136 TESLRID
+136 SESQRVD
-143 VAKTAETIAWYA
+143 VTKAAETIAWYA
-155 ETVDKTYDEVA
+155 ETIDKTYDEVA
-166 PTPGDALA
+166 PTPGNALA
-174 LITREPLGVIGAVVP
+174 WITREPLGVIGAVVP

-217 QTSLAALRLAELA
+217 QTSLATLLLSRLAS
-230 TEAGLPDGVL
+230 EAGLPDGVL

-245 RGEIAGQALGRHPDV
+245 QGEIVGQALGRHPGV

-297 LVLADADIEAAASAV
+297 LILPDADLSSAASAV

-328 RVVVHSSVKD
+328 RVIVPLALKD
-338 ELLAAVQRISADTFR
+338 ELLAEIIKITEETFR
-353 VGDPLDPAT
+353 IGDPLDPAT
-362 VMGPIVDETQLAK
+362 VLGPLVDDVQLDR
-375 VLGYIERGTRDGA
+375 VLGYLDGA
-388 DVLFGGGRVLTATG
+388 RAQGAKIAFGGGRDGRYL
-402 GSYVEPTVLDGVDNA
+402 EPTIVDGVRPEMTIA
-417 SVVGQ
+417 R
-422 EEIFGP
+422 EEVFGP
-428 VLAVVTYDGPPED
+428 VLSVLSYDGSVDE
-441 GVRLANQSDFG
+441 GVRLANDSDFG
-452 LVASVWTRDITVAHR
+452 LVASVWTRDITTAHR
-467 TARRLRAGT
+467 VARRLRAGT

-508 DAYTALKTTWVNL
+508 DAYTALKTTWL
-521 A
+521 DLPET

>member
-1 MTHPDENLPHSA
+1 MTRTYQDWLA
-13 ASLRGVPIEKLLT
+13 A
-26 RSYDEWRD
+26 
-34 TAARL
+34 AAAL
-39 TFETRPYIDGAF
+39 SPETRLFIDGRF
-51 TDAASGDTFPTTSP
+51 TEAASGETFETTSP
-65 RDGTVLAQV
+65 RDGSVLARV
-74 QAGSVAD
+74 AAAGVDD
-81 VDRAVRAARTAFD
+81 VDRAVQAARAAFD
-94 DGRWRTLAPRERKAV
+94 DGRWRELSPKERKRIM
-109 LLRWADLIRAHAAE
+109 LRWAELIRAHAEE

-136 TESLRID
+136 AESLRVD
-143 VAKTAETIAWYA
+143 AGGTADTIAWYA
-155 ETVDKTYDEVA
+155 EAIDKSYGELA
-166 PTPGDALA
+166 PAPPDALA
-174 LITREPLGVIGAVVP
+174 MITREPLGVIGAVVP

-201 GPALATGNS
+201 APAIATGNS

-217 QTSLAALRLAELA
+217 QTSLAALVLARLA

-245 RGEIAGQALGRHPDV
+245 LGEVAGQALGRHADV
-260 DKIAFTGSAEVARLF
+260 DKIAFTGSAAVARLF

-285 QVAVEAGGKSPQ
+285 QIAVEAGGKSPQ
-297 LVLADADIEAAASAV
+297 LVLPDADIPAAASAV

-328 RVVVHSSVKD
+328 RLIVHASVKD
-338 ELLAAVQRISADTFR
+338 RLLAEIVKVTGETFR
-353 VGDPLDPAT
+353 LGDPLDPAT
-362 VMGPIVDETQLAK
+362 VLGPIVDRAQHEK
-375 VLGYIERGTRDGA
+375 VLGYI
-388 DVLFGGGRVLTATG
+388 ATG
-402 GSYVEPTVLDGVDNA
+402 VAAGAKVVLGGDVGDAAATFVQPTILD
-417 SVVGQ
+417 VVSNDDVVAR

-428 VLAVVTYDGPPED
+428 VLAVITYDGDVDE
-441 GVRLANQSDFG
+441 GVRLANDTEYG
-452 LVASVWTRDITVAHR
+452 LVASVWTRDITVAHQ

-508 DAYTALKTTWVNL
+508 DSYTALKTTWIDL
-521 A
+521 T